1 MKYFFFALCFAIQIA
16 AIAHDNAEPAAQ
28 TQDTKNHKIK
38 EVTKAE
44 FLKQLTAIHQST
56 KEEILV
62 VSFVPKEKDPT
73 SVTYN
78 GTNNTDIGKSL
89 QRLETGDR
97 IIIEPQ
103 HKSSIQT
110 TIYILK

>member
-1 MKYFFFALCFAIQIA
+1 MKYFFFALCFVIQIA
-16 AIAHDNAEPAAQ
+16 VTAHEHAEPVAQ
-28 TQDTKNHKIK
+28 TQDTKNPKIK

-44 FLKQLTAIHQST
+44 FLKQLTAIHQSA

-62 VSFVPKEKDPT
+62 VSFIPKEKDPT

-78 GTNNTDIGKSL
+78 GTNNTDIVKSL
-89 QRLETGDR
+89 NRLEAGDR
-97 IIIEPQ
+97 VIIEPQ